1 MAGRVPTPRLA
12 FISHHFRQND
22 GQGRVNYEVVKAAL
36 EAGSKVTILAISCD
50 DDLARHHNCDFV
62 QIGSNSL
69 PTELLRNLV
78 FARGSGEWL
87 RRNRS
92 QVDVVLANG
101 FVTWEPCDLVA
112 AHFVHAAWYKSS
124 WYPFKKF
131 APYALYQWL
140 YTVLNVRWEKQAFLR
155 AKRVI
160 AVSKIL
166 VDELLD
172 IGVAREKIEVV
183 INGIDIEQFHP
194 GSSERAYFA
203 LPPGTLAL
211 FVGDLKTPRKNL
223 EAVLAALQRVPD
235 LSLAVAGDL
244 ERSPY
249 PALARKLGVDNRVF
263 FLDKVSRMADL
274 MRSAD
279 MFVFP
284 SRYEPFGLVVLEAMA
299 SGTPVIV
306 SACSGVA
313 EYVKEAGLVLEDPND
328 IKGLTTCMATL
339 AASAENR
346 AAMGAAGRRQ
356 SLEMQWSDCTR
367 GYLSVFDKVLSQSS

>member
-1 MAGRVPTPRLA
+1 MAGRVPWPRLA

-36 EAGSKVTILAISCD
+36 EKGSKVTILAISCD
-50 DDLARHHNCDFV
+50 DELARHPNCNFV
-62 QIGSNSL
+62 QMGSDSL
-69 PTELLRNLV
+69 PTELIRNLV
-78 FARGSGEWL
+78 FAKASAKWL

-92 QVDVVLANG
+92 QVDLVLANG

-112 AHFVHAAWYKSS
+112 AHFVHAAWYKSN
-124 WYPFKKF
+124 WYPFRKF

-140 YTVLNVRWEKQAFLR
+140 YTVLNVRWEKRAFLR
-155 AKRVI
+155 AKHVI
-160 AVSKIL
+160 AVSNLL
-166 VDELLD
+166 VNELID

-183 INGIDIEQFHP
+183 INGIDIEQFRP
-194 GSSERAYFA
+194 GSSERASFG

-223 EAVLAALQRVPD
+223 EAVLAALQLVPD

-244 ERSPY
+244 KRSPY
-249 PALARKLGVDNRVF
+249 PAMAREFGVGNRVF

-306 SACSGVA
+306 SACSGAA
-313 EYVKEAGLVLEDPND
+313 EYVKGAGLVLEDPND
-328 IKGLTTCMATL
+328 IQGLTTCMATL
-339 AASAENR
+339 AASAESR
-346 AAMGAAGRRQ
+346 AAMGAVGRRQ

-367 GYLSVFDKVLSQSS
+367 GYLRVFDKILSQSN

>member
-1 MAGRVPTPRLA
+1 M
-12 FISHHFRQND
+12 
-22 GQGRVNYEVVKAAL
+22 
-36 EAGSKVTILAISCD
+36 
-50 DDLARHHNCDFV
+50 
-62 QIGSNSL
+62 

-78 FARGSGEWL
+78 FARASAKWL

-101 FVTWEPCDLVA
+101 FVTWEPCDLVS

-124 WYPFKKF
+124 WYPFKKI

-155 AKRVI
+155 AKHVI
-160 AVSKIL
+160 AVSKTL
-166 VDELLD
+166 VNELVD

-183 INGIDIEQFHP
+183 INGIDI
-194 GSSERAYFA
+194 GSNFIRA
-203 LPPGTLAL
+203 PPSAPTSRCLQARWL
-211 FVGDLKTPRKNL
+211 SSWAISRRLEKNL

-235 LSLAVAGDL
+235 LRLAVAGNL

-249 PALARKLGVDNRVF
+249 PAMAQKLGVDNRVF
-263 FLDKVSRMADL
+263 FLDKVSRMAEL

-279 MFVFP
+279 MFVFLF

-306 SACSGVA
+306 LACSR
-313 EYVKEAGLVLEDPND
+313 
-328 IKGLTTCMATL
+328 C
-339 AASAENR
+339 
-346 AAMGAAGRRQ
+346 GRVCKRGR
-356 SLEMQWSDCTR
+356 TR
-367 GYLSVFDKVLSQSS
+367 SRRPK

>member
-36 EAGSKVTILAISCD
+36 EAGSKVTVLAISCD
-50 DDLARHHNCDFV
+50 ADLARHCNCNFV
-62 QIGSNSL
+62 QIGSDSL

-78 FARGSGEWL
+78 FARASAKWL

-101 FVTWEPCDLVA
+101 FVTWEPCDLVS

-124 WYPFKKF
+124 WYPFKKI

-160 AVSKIL
+160 AVSKNL
-166 VDELLD
+166 VNELVD

-183 INGIDIEQFHP
+183 INGIDIEQFHSRLLP
-194 GSSERAYFA
+194 ARLLA
-203 LPPGTLAL
+203 LPPGMLAL

-235 LSLAVAGDL
+235 LSLAITGDL
-244 ERSPY
+244 
-249 PALARKLGVDNRVF
+249 RKKPLSRLGA
-263 FLDKVSRMADL
+263 KAW
-274 MRSAD
+274 
-279 MFVFP
+279 
-284 SRYEPFGLVVLEAMA
+284 
-299 SGTPVIV
+299 
-306 SACSGVA
+306 
-313 EYVKEAGLVLEDPND
+313 
-328 IKGLTTCMATL
+328 
-339 AASAENR
+339 
-346 AAMGAAGRRQ
+346 RRQ
-356 SLEMQWSDCTR
+356 SCLLPRQSFPDGGPHAIGRYVCLPFALRALWPGGSGSNGVRNARHCLGLLRR
-367 GYLSVFDKVLSQSS
+367 GRVCKGGRPRSRGPK